1 MNLWGSDPLELV
13 QEPFDRG
20 KVLSPEDIDKQGE
33 FGRYRDVDGDGVP
46 QRTIPG
52 NRHPKAAYFARGSG
66 HDEQARYSEDE
77 KDYKETLDRLRRKHD
92 TARGFVPKPWV
103 ESQPDVNTGVICFG
117 SSHEAVREARDRLR
131 AAGVETNHLLLRAL
145 PFTAEV
151 REFMA
156 SHEVVYLMEQNRD
169 GQMAAIFK
177 DEYPEF
183 ATRIVSVLIYDGLPA
198 SAGEIVRQIREHR
211 EMATEAIET
220 KVDESWQKQIA
231 SI

>member
-1 MNLWGSDPLELV
+1 M

-20 KVLSPEDIDKQGE
+20 KLLSPEDIDKQGE

-52 NRHPKAAYFARGSG
+52 NRHPKAAYFTRRLGSRRTG
-66 HDEQARYSEDE
+66 PLLGGDE

-145 PFTAEV
+145 PLTAEV

-183 ATRIVSVLIYDGLPA
+183 ATRIVSVLIYDGLPRLV
-198 SAGEIVRQIREHR
+198 G
-211 EMATEAIET
+211 
-220 KVDESWQKQIA
+220 
-231 SI
+231 